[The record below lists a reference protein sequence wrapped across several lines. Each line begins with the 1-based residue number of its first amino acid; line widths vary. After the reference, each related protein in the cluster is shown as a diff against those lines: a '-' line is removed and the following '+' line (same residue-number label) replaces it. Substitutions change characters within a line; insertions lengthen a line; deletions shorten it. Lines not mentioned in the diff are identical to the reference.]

1 MTLDSLRSTAVLI
14 LDPFVK
20 VFEAHNISANSLS
33 YLSLFFATLAGI
45 CYYFSRDNPWVLF
58 AALLFVFMN
67 AFLDGADGLLA
78 RRTNSA
84 SKYGDFLDHVIDRYA
99 DVFIIGG
106 VCLAGFVEPALGIV
120 ILTGVLL
127 ASYLGTQAQAVGIG
141 RVYGGIM
148 GRADRLIILTLAT
161 SLNIAYTPSFGLYGV
176 NYSVLGWALIVIG
189 LASHITAFQRIWYT
203 RKMLLEG
210 ENK

>member
-1 MTLDSLRSTAVLI
+1 MTMDSLRSTAVLF
-14 LDPFVK
+14 LNPFVR
-20 VFEAHNISANSLS
+20 VFRTLNISANALTMISLVFAV
-33 YLSLFFATLAGI
+33 LSGI
-45 CYYFSRDNPWVLF
+45 CYYFSAGNPWILF
-58 AALLFVFMN
+58 GSLVFVFLN

-78 RRTNSA
+78 RMTNST
-84 SKYGDFLDHVIDRYA
+84 SKYGDFLDHVVDRYA

-106 VCLAGFVEPALGIV
+106 ACLGGYVSPTIGVI

-141 RVYGGIM
+141 RMYGGIM
-148 GRADRLIILTLAT
+148 GRADRLIILVLAT
-161 SLNIAYTPSFGLYGV
+161 SLNIAYAPAFGLWGV
-176 NYSVLGWALIVIG
+176 NFSILGWALILIG
-189 LASHITAFQRIWYT
+189 VASHITALQRIWHT

>member
-20 VFEAHNISANSLS
+20 VFETHNISANSLTF
-33 YLSLFFATLAGI
+33 LSLFFAMLAGI
-45 CYYFSRDNPWVLF
+45 CYYFSLNNPWVLF

-78 RRTNSA
+78 RKTNSA

-106 VCLAGFVEPALGIV
+106 ACLAGFVEPALGVV
-120 ILTGVLL
+120 ILSGVLL

-148 GRADRLIILTLAT
+148 GRADRLIILTMAT
-161 SLNIAYTPSFGLYGV
+161 SLNIAYAPSFGLWGV
-176 NYSVLGWALIVIG
+176 DYSVFGWALIVIG
-189 LASHITAFQRIWYT
+189 IASHITAFQRIWHT

>member
-1 MTLDSLRSTAVLI
+1 MFL
-14 LDPFVK
+14 LDPFVL
-20 VFEAHNISANSLS
+20 VLQSLNVSANTLTVV
-33 YLSLFFATLAGI
+33 SLFFAMLSGI
-45 CYYFSRDNPWVLF
+45 CYYISSLNPWLLF
-58 AALLFVFMN
+58 TALAFVFMN

-78 RRTNSA
+78 RKTNSA

-106 VCLAGFVEPALGIV
+106 ACLGGYVEPALGAV
-120 ILTGVLL
+120 VLVGVLL

-148 GRADRLIILTLAT
+148 GRADRLIILILAT
-161 SLNIAYTPSFGLYGV
+161 SLNIAYTPVFGLYGV
-176 NYSVLGWALIVIG
+176 NYSMLGWALIIIG
-189 LASHITAFQRIWYT
+189 IASHITALQRIWHT